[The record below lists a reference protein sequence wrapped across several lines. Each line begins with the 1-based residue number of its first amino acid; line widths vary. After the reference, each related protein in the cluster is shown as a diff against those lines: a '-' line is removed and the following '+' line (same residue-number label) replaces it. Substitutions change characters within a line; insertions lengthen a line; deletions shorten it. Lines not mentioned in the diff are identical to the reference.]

1 MSLNCLHYVGGLKI
15 MGLTIVLKRFFKI
28 FRALLFCRA
37 ISCEAHFD
45 KKKNNNNNSD
55 YKKTPLLY
63 LIIKRITFI

>member
-1 MSLNCLHYVGGLKI
+1 

-45 KKKNNNNNSD
+45 KKKIIII
-55 YKKTPLLY
+55 TV
-63 LIIKRITFI
+63 IIKKHHYCI

>member
-1 MSLNCLHYVGGLKI
+1 

-28 FRALLFCRA
+28 FRALLFYRA

-63 LIIKRITFI
+63 LIIKRIPFI

>member
-1 MSLNCLHYVGGLKI
+1 

-45 KKKNNNNNSD
+45 EKKIIIIITVII
-55 YKKTPLLY
+55 KKTPLLY
-63 LIIKRITFI
+63 LIIKRIPFI